1 VPDEILITFEGE
13 RYFQTPHRNPECGLP
28 QCDIRRIERWS
39 IPVPAPSFG
48 AATNKCWVGS
58 RTRRCLATFTESPIS
73 GLGTNARA
81 CLWGR

>member
-39 IPVPAPSFG
+39 ISVPAPSFG
-48 AATNKCWVGS
+48 GGNQQV
-58 RTRRCLATFTESPIS
+58 LS
-73 GLGTNARA
+73 GLTDETLSCDVHEITYKRFGN
-81 CLWGR
+81 